1 MQENKDSDNTVPGD
15 RRQFTTTQFAP
26 ITLDD
31 LWKMV
36 QESNNRISILE
47 HRASFTA
54 TAFPKND
61 LGKPDYDGH
70 RKQHLQIEKDEKLVE
85 GYQIDATK
93 KVIGGGVL
101 FIFGLF
107 ATGALDWI
115 KAHMR

>member
-1 MQENKDSDNTVPGD
+1 MQENKDSNYDTQHQGIS
-15 RRQFTTTQFAP
+15 TQFAP
-26 ITLDD
+26 ITIDD
-31 LWKMV
+31 LWKML
-36 QESNNRISILE
+36 QEAHNRISILE

-70 RKQHLQIEKDEKLVE
+70 RKHHLQIEKDEKLVE

-93 KVIGGGVL
+93 KVIGGGVF
-101 FIFGLF
+101 FIIGLL
-107 ATGALDWI
+107 ATGALDWL